1 MDLLHKRYASPFSF
15 VDTLIENAGFY
26 DFAQYLTNKVEEE
39 KTEAMEWDF
48 FLHKVYGK
56 SFADWKQEAQ
66 NQTAQS
72 EVMTEAKKEEIV
84 SRSNAILNGFSFPS
98 QGEVNRKI

>member
-15 VDTLIENAGFY
+15 IDILIENAGFY
-26 DFAQYLTNKVEEE
+26 DFVQYLTNKIREE
-39 KTEAMEWDF
+39 KIEAMEWDF

-66 NQTAQS
+66 NQTTQS

-84 SRSNAILNGFSFPS
+84 LRSNAILNGFNLPLEGGGS
-98 QGEVNRKI
+98 

>member
-72 EVMTEAKKEEIV
+72 EVITEAKKEEIV
-84 SRSNAILNGFSFPS
+84 SRSDAILNGFSLPS
-98 QGEVNRKI
+98 QGGES

>member
-56 SFADWKQEAQ
+56 SSADWKQEAQ
-66 NQTAQS
+66 NQAAQS

-84 SRSNAILNGFSFPS
+84 SRSDAILNGFSLPS
-98 QGEVNRKI
+98 QGGES

>member
-39 KTEAMEWDF
+39 KTETMEWDF

-66 NQTAQS
+66 NQAAQS

-84 SRSNAILNGFSFPS
+84 SRSNAILNGFNLPS
-98 QGEVNRKI
+98 QGGES

>member
-66 NQTAQS
+66 NQTTQS

-84 SRSNAILNGFSFPS
+84 SRSNAILNGFNLPS
-98 QGEVNRKI
+98 QGGES

>member
-15 VDTLIENAGFY
+15 IDTLIENNGFY
-26 DFAQYLTNKVEEE
+26 DFAQYLINKVEEE
-39 KTEAMEWDF
+39 KYESMEWEF

-66 NQTAQS
+66 NQETQS

-84 SRSNAILNGFSFPS
+84 SRSNAILNGFSLPS
-98 QGEVNRKI
+98 QGGES